1 LQLLVG
7 FVRPPAARSLT
18 RSLWQLFH
26 ALLGRMAVMLGMIN
40 VMIGIYLFGTLY
52 RGECAERLAGCTV
65 YHTTLN
71 LYDAQVGYGDD
82 RPSVCWLPL
91 TETPAVSCCKHH
103 PGAVCLY
110 A

>member
-1 LQLLVG
+1 LLQLLVG

-52 RGECAERLAGCTV
+52 KGESGLRAGGAWQAMMCTA
-65 YHTTLN
+65 HSECRT
-71 LYDAQVGYGDD
+71 
-82 RPSVCWLPL
+82 CW
-91 TETPAVSCCKHH
+91 VW
-103 PGAVCLY
+103 Y
-110 A
+110 